1 MMIRK
6 SAWLLLWVLGAWA
19 TSFAQ
24 QSHVFTDA
32 ERQFKEAKQYF
43 VQKQYGLAYP
53 VLQQLKT
60 QQRENT
66 KSNAAYLF
74 DDVNYYYTVCR
85 LKLQLPVAAEE
96 AEQYIEWVNNNP
108 RAQLMSYHLGRYYF
122 EKDNF
127 NKAIANYEWAGL
139 ANLSNEEIADA
150 KFEMAYCYFNLKN
163 FDKAKPLFNEIH
175 QMPNSRYYLPANY
188 YFGFIS
194 FYQQDFST
202 ALKCF
207 RLVESMPEY
216 KGVVPYYIAEIF
228 YFQNQKDEALRYGES
243 VVSRG
248 GLYYDKEMKQLLGQ
262 IYFEKRNFKK
272 AQPYLEEYVQKSE
285 KVSKE
290 DLYELSYSYYEN
302 NQIDKAIDGLK
313 QLSNEKDSM
322 GQNAMYLL
330 GDCYLRKGDKAN
342 ARNAFQFCASNSSH
356 AQQREIARFQYA
368 KLSYELGFQDAAINE
383 LQQFIADYP
392 SSAYAAEAKE
402 IAIALLANT
411 NNYKDALA
419 IYQSF
424 AKPTTAMQKVYPRIL
439 YGRAV
444 EQFNDQQWQQA
455 DELFSKVLSLPASN
469 ATPYAQFW
477 KGELAM
483 RNNNTDEAIRFFTL
497 FLQAAVPAQGEA
509 NAQTARYNL
518 GYAWMRKENYRQAQT
533 YFEAVSKP
541 NVTASA
547 MEQDAYL
554 RQADCLFMQKE
565 FAKANGMYNHVVN
578 TAMQQSDYALYQTA
592 VIAGIKN
599 TNSKINILNALIRQ
613 YPQSQIVPDANMEIA
628 TTYMADEKFTE
639 ALPFLKQVTSQP
651 NAAAAKPAAYLKTGL
666 CYFNMNKN
674 QDALAAYT
682 TLLKEY
688 PNSPEADDAIDNI
701 KAIYTEEGKPGEYVA
716 LMRSSGKNISNGEAD
731 TLTYNAA
738 YLKYENGQC
747 PAAIDGF
754 KNYVGQFATGVFV
767 AAAHFYSADCYTKTK
782 NMSAALAAYQAV
794 VAQGINPFYERAAL
808 QGARI
813 AYFEQKD
820 YGVAR
825 ALFDQLRNGASTQE
839 NQLEALRGLI
849 RCYYQLKDYANAN
862 DVARHLLAQ
871 KSVSTDDKS
880 IANLVLGKALQ
891 TANNCAEAISAFKAC
906 AAINKTAW
914 GAEARYELAAC
925 QFAQGN
931 TAAAEKAAQAT
942 IKETGSYDYWVIKSY
957 ILLGDVFLQ
966 QKDYFNAKAT
976 YESVAQNASIAE
988 LKTIAEEKLAKA
1000 KEEEKT
1006 VSKL

>member
-1 MMIRK
+1 MTNRFALLFMWLWMCT
-6 SAWLLLWVLGAWA
+6 SAVI
-19 TSFAQ
+19 AQ
-24 QSHVFTDA
+24 QTHVFTDA
-32 ERQFKEAKQYF
+32 EKELKNAKQYF

-53 VLQQLKT
+53 LLQQLKVK
-60 QQRENT
+60 QQSAD
-66 KSNAAYLF
+66 KSKAAYLY

-96 AEQYIEWVNNNP
+96 AEQYIAWVNNNP
-108 RAQLMSYHLGRYYF
+108 RSQLMSYHLGRYYF
-122 EKDNF
+122 EQDNF
-127 NKAIANYEWAGL
+127 NKAISNYEWAGL

-150 KFEMAYCYFNLKN
+150 KFEMAYCYFNLKK

-175 QMPNSRYYLPANY
+175 QMPQSRYYIPANY

-194 FYQQDFST
+194 FYEQDFNT

-207 RLVESMPEY
+207 RLVESIDEY
-216 KGVVPYYIAEIF
+216 KGIVPYYIAQIF

-243 VVSRG
+243 ILSRG
-248 GLYYDKEMKQLLGQ
+248 NIFYDKELKQLLGQ
-262 IYFEKRNFKK
+262 IYFEKKNFKK
-272 AQPYLEEYVQKSE
+272 AQPYLEEYVQKSD

-302 NQIDKAIDGLK
+302 NQLEKAIDGLK

-356 AQQREIARFQYA
+356 AQQREIARFNYA
-368 KLSYELGFQDAAINE
+368 KLSYELGYQDVAIKE

-419 IYQSF
+419 IYEEF
-424 AKPTTAMQKVYPRIL
+424 AKPTPAMQKVYPRIL
-439 YGRAV
+439 YGRGV

-455 DELFSKVLSLPASN
+455 ADLFGKVLALPASA

-477 KGELAM
+477 KGELAL
-483 RNNNTDEAIRFFTL
+483 RQNNADEAIRYFTF
-497 FLQAAVPAQGEA
+497 FLQAAAPAQGEA
-509 NAQTARYNL
+509 NIAMAKYNL
-518 GYAWMRKENYRQAQT
+518 GYAWMRKENYKQALT
-533 YFEAVSKP
+533 YFEAVAKP
-541 NVTASA
+541 GVTATA
-547 MEQDAYL
+547 VEQDAYL
-554 RQADCLFMQKE
+554 RMADCLFMQKE
-565 FAKANGMYNHVVN
+565 FAKANGMYNTVIN
-578 TAMQQSDYALYQTA
+578 SAMQQSDYALYQTA

-599 TNSKINILNALIRQ
+599 TTAKISSLNALIRQ
-613 YPQSQIVPDANMEIA
+613 YPQSLIVPDANMEIA
-628 TTYMADEKFTE
+628 AAYMADEKFTD
-639 ALPFLKQVTSQP
+639 ALPYLKNVTSQTVS
-651 NAAAAKPAAYLKTGL
+651 AAAKPAAYLKTGL
-666 CYFNMNKN
+666 CYFNLNKN

-682 TLLKEY
+682 TLLKNY

-701 KAIYTEEGKPGEYVA
+701 KIIYTEEGKPGEYVA
-716 LMRSSGKNISNGEAD
+716 LMRSSGKNVSSGEAD

-738 YLKYENGQC
+738 YLKYENGNYQ
-747 PAAIDGF
+747 AAIEGF
-754 KNYVGQFATGVFV
+754 KSYIGQYATGAFA
-767 AAAHFYSADCYTKTK
+767 AAAHFYAADCYSRIK
-782 NMSAALAAYQAV
+782 NFTAALAAYQQV
-794 VAQGINPFYERAAL
+794 VGQSINPFFERAAL
-808 QGARI
+808 QGARL

-820 YGVAR
+820 YAI
-825 ALFDQLRNGASTQE
+825 AKELFVQLRNGATTQE

-849 RCYYQLKDYANAN
+849 RCHYQLKDYADAN
-862 DVARHLLAQ
+862 ETARQLLAQ
-871 KSVSTDDKS
+871 KTVSTDDKS

-891 TANNCAEAISAFKAC
+891 AGNNCNEAIAAFKNC

-925 QFAQGN
+925 LLTLGN

-957 ILLGDVFLQ
+957 ILLGDIFLQ
-966 QKDYFNAKAT
+966 QQDYFNAKAT
-976 YESVAQNASIAE
+976 YESVAQNATIAE
-988 LKTIAEEKLAKA
+988 LKTIATEKLNKAIAEEKAS
-1000 KEEEKT
+1000 
-1006 VSKL
+1006 SKL